1 MIDIIIPV
9 FDAPDD
15 LERCL
20 LSVREHS
27 GDDCRIIVI
36 DDASPSPRIQPLLQ
50 GLLHSGDHRHTL
62 ITNPQ
67 NRGFVGTVNLGMT
80 LSRNDVVLLNSD
92 TIVTRRWLNKMQRC
106 AASDEKIGTITP
118 FSNNAEICS
127 FPQFCQNNLLD
138 GVDIEQTN
146 LAMEAVAVPVYP
158 DIPTAVGF
166 CMYIRRQLL
175 DVIGL
180 FDAETFGRGYGEE
193 NDFCM
198 RAMKAGFRNVL
209 CDDTFVA
216 HAGSRSFA
224 GDTAALKARNSQL
237 LFAKHP
243 EYLDLVQRFIATDP
257 IAPIRERIQSR
268 LEQSAHR
275 PAWWRAFSRFFS

>member
-1 MIDIIIPV
+1 M
-9 FDAPDD
+9 A
-15 LERCL
+15 
-20 LSVREHS
+20 
-27 GDDCRIIVI
+27 
-36 DDASPSPRIQPLLQ
+36 
-50 GLLHSGDHRHTL
+50 
-62 ITNPQ
+62 
-67 NRGFVGTVNLGMT
+67 

-92 TIVTRRWLNKMQRC
+92 TIVTARWLKKLQRC
-106 AASDEKIGTITP
+106 AASDKKIGTITP

-127 FPQFCQNNLLD
+127 FPGFCKDNPLD
-138 GVDIEQTN
+138 GIDIEETN
-146 LAMEAVAVPVYP
+146 LAMEEAAVPVYP

-166 CMYIRRQLL
+166 CMYIRRELL
-175 DVIGL
+175 DAIGL

-224 GDTAALKARNSQL
+224 SDTEALKARNSQL

-243 EYLDLVQRFIATDP
+243 EYLGLVQRFIAADP
-257 IAPIRERIQSR
+257 IAPIRARIQSQ
-268 LEQSAHR
+268 LVNTAQR
-275 PAWWRAFSRFFS
+275 PAWWRTLSRLFS